1 MTVLSRKAI
10 QDEIARQRLV
20 VTPILD
26 PKKQIGNVSIDLRM
40 GTSAALIRGSDLSH
54 IDPALYLARDG
65 YPGEKGRRRKLER
78 MSVPFGDRLTLH
90 AGSLILIST
99 LEWVSLPPHLKGVV
113 TARSSWAREGLNI
126 ATATFIDPCYNGI
139 ITLELANLSQVPV
152 ALYPGMRIAQIAFI
166 RIDGIDPNARCG
178 EVAERKFNLSFE
190 PNSGDITKDDEP
202 FIPVMNPGL
211 SSLPGKTSEQTIARD
226 KGKRR

>member
-10 QDEIARQRLV
+10 RDEILRQKLV

-26 PKKQIGNVSIDLRM
+26 PKKQIGNMSIDLRM

-54 IDPALYLARDG
+54 VDPALYMARDG
-65 YPGEKGRRRKLER
+65 FPGEKGRRRKLER

-90 AGSLILIST
+90 AGSLILVST
-99 LEWVSLPPHLKGVV
+99 LEWVSLPPYLKGVV

-139 ITLELANLSQVPV
+139 VTLELANLSQVPV
-152 ALYPGMRIAQIAFI
+152 VLYPGMRIAQIAFMHLEGVD
-166 RIDGIDPNARCG
+166 RKQECLGNVGD
-178 EVAERKFNLSFE
+178 RKFNLSFE

-202 FIPVMNPGL
+202 FIPPISDRAAPVGL
-211 SSLPGKTSEQTIARD
+211 ERRASR
-226 KGKRR
+226 KGK